1 MSNETESKERLTTVN
16 RTALLARDEP
26 RRPAAH
32 SESTLRVHLPTR
44 ARYSRCVHLPK
55 RGVSEFKALA
65 WSERRERVSSEWREC
80 RDCRVERAAARA
92 DGVMARPEAS
102 ESAARE
108 LRRQGRLSLQER
120 EAPEQLCCVF
130 CVGIV
135 GDARDDDPSHA
146 PIYSEIQQ
154 AASTNNGTRL
164 TETGHSMIDSDTA
177 LETTHMWSSHK
188 QRTAVRRL
196 VFSSQ

>member
-1 MSNETESKERLTTVN
+1 MLSLIAASSAPLCGRRRGGSRRARGAGGSRSGGGNGRAPLLWSVRMSNETESKERLTTVN

-55 RGVSEFKALA
+55 RGVSEFKAKALA

-120 EAPEQLCCVF
+120 EAPEQL
-130 CVGIV
+130 
-135 GDARDDDPSHA
+135 
-146 PIYSEIQQ
+146 
-154 AASTNNGTRL
+154 
-164 TETGHSMIDSDTA
+164 
-177 LETTHMWSSHK
+177 
-188 QRTAVRRL
+188 
-196 VFSSQ
+196 